1 MHRIDTST
9 AQKDKFGAGKNG
21 FTGGN
26 PQTGE
31 LPTAL
36 NAEFFDSVQEEIASI
51 IEAAGIT
58 LSSASNNQLLAAVKG
73 LVGPGRLLNVQVFYN
88 SGVYTATPGTKKVIV
103 EMVGGGGGSA
113 GARAAGAGQVSVGG
127 SGGAGS
133 YGKGQ
138 FTSNF
143 NGVLVTVGGKG
154 QGGTVSGAY
163 ATDGG
168 GSSFGSLLTAAGGAA
183 GQPAGPTNNFP
194 FSTAAAVVSAGANGA
209 NIVGTPGQGALA
221 SVVVGASSVIEGP
234 GGSSQFGSGGFITAF
249 NAKGVNGSGYG
260 SGGGPSKV
268 NGGNAAVAGGDGSQ
282 GLVIVWEYA

>member
-1 MHRIDTST
+1 
-9 AQKDKFGAGKNG
+9 
-21 FTGGN
+21 
-26 PQTGE
+26 
-31 LPTAL
+31 
-36 NAEFFDSVQEEIASI
+36 
-51 IEAAGIT
+51 
-58 LSSASNNQLLAAVKG
+58 
-73 LVGPGRLLNVQVFYN
+73 
-88 SGVYTATPGTKKVIV
+88 
-103 EMVGGGGGSA
+103 MVGGGGGSA
-113 GARAAGAGQVSVGG
+113 GARAAGDGHVSVGG

-168 GSSFGSLLTAAGGAA
+168 GSSFGSLLTAAGGVA

-194 FSTAAAVVSAGANGA
+194 FSTVAAVVSAGANGA
-209 NIVGTPGQGALA
+209 NIVGTPGQGALP

-249 NAKGVNGSGYG
+249 NAKGVNGSGFG